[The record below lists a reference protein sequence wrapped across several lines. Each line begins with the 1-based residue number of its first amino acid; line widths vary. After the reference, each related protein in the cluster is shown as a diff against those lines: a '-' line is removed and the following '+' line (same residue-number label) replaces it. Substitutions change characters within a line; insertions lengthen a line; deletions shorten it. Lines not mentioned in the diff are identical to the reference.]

1 MFSSYRG
8 LHGLGRG
15 GGSGDPR
22 LGHDPRRV
30 RQGCP
35 TAQANLSPCGRRLLL
50 WGWGSAG
57 PGPPLRS
64 PTCGLPAPPG
74 ARPVGGSRCATAPR
88 CARRE
93 RGSTLPRVHKELG
106 IQVHTGWSL
115 PTSFTFSCLHPLF
128 PCPLNFLRTHWSD
141 SRDLFFNS
149 HPYVE
154 S

>member
-1 MFSSYRG
+1 MGSCFLIITELECVSVGRLFKIISSSPPSVLTPSWG
-8 LHGLGRG
+8 PLHVELGGVLARA
-15 GGSGDPR
+15 
-22 LGHDPRRV
+22 V
-30 RQGCP
+30 R
-35 TAQANLSPCGRRLLL
+35 A
-50 WGWGSAG
+50 
-57 PGPPLRS
+57 PLRS